1 MANTERIIKQLVEQK
16 IPIVLVLNK
25 VDRLIL
31 ELKLPPQDAFF
42 KLKHTIEEVNN
53 ILSKISDIR
62 LSPEKG
68 NVCFAAPQQGW
79 CFSVQSF
86 ARKYAENSE
95 EAFDVD
101 AFARRM
107 WGDIYFNPETRGFR
121 KKPTPLMKYRTFT
134 HFILEPL
141 YKLYGQVKTYN

>member
-1 MANTERIIKQLVEQK
+1 MANTERIIKQLVDQK
-16 IPIVLVLNK
+16 IPIVLVINK

-53 ILSKISDIR
+53 ILSKISSIR

-86 ARKYAENSE
+86 ARKYAAKSE
-95 EAFDVD
+95 GIALLFKEP
-101 AFARRM
+101 
-107 WGDIYFNPETRGFR
+107 I
-121 KKPTPLMKYRTFT
+121 KILQKLLM
-134 HFILEPL
+134 
-141 YKLYGQVKTYN
+141 